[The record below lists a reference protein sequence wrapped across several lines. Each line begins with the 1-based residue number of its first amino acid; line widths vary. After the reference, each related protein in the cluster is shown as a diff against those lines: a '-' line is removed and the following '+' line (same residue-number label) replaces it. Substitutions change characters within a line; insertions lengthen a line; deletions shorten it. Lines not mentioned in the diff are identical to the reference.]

1 MKKSFRKGFM
11 QVFSMGWMILIPDII
26 QQRNTILRI
35 LPMREA
41 MWESAFLWRR
51 LLNAMRV
58 VPEKKQDWRKGT
70 SSVPLTGKISQRMK
84 YLMLQTLSAIQI
96 KTVWCLLFT
105 EKVQKMPWKSQS
117 LSQMWNYR
125 LFSMK
130 CWILKSATSA
140 LHSLQALPANS
151 IRKLLMTCKN
161 REWRK

>member
-1 MKKSFRKGFM
+1 M
-11 QVFSMGWMILIPDII
+11 
-26 QQRNTILRI
+26 
-35 LPMREA
+35 
-41 MWESAFLWRR
+41 
-51 LLNAMRV
+51 LNAMRV

-161 REWRK
+161 REWRKWSWISAIIRVDFLILSVMSCGKSFRKD